1 MILMMVMTLYAR
13 RYESTTKIHR
23 KLVKE
28 LDFPAISLC
37 NPITI
42 AESTLSTDSE
52 ALAWIRRV
60 ENGSLTVGESAEAR
74 SVLRRHNALD
84 ALSAHLPSLIEYCW
98 INMRQLCGHLFS
110 TVMSD
115 TGICYTF
122 HSRDIIE
129 QYGQLKTDR
138 PGLNY
143 GLSK

>member
-1 MILMMVMTLYAR
+1 MTIMTVCLR

-52 ALAWIRRV
+52 ALAWIRRL
-60 ENGSLTVGESAEAR
+60 ENGSLTAEESADAR
-74 SVLRRHNALD
+74 TALRRHNALD
-84 ALSAHLPSLIEYCW
+84 ALSAHLPPLVENCW
-98 INMRQLCGHLFS
+98 INMHGLCGHLFS
-110 TVMSD
+110 AVMSD